1 MSSIFSDPF
10 FRRGATLLGGE
21 TIEYSDAPTNSK
33 PIAGTEIVGQ
43 VKVFQDVEPT
53 GTQKR
58 LSNRLVYCVAARYK
72 GTTVTDASTVAG
84 TLYAFDTGSDNA
96 ALTEFTSAASATN
109 IANGR
114 AYGVLDEYL
123 GKVELRQND
132 IVWLVVKGPVKVK
145 KTGGVSGTGTFAAGS
160 AAVVSA
166 TDGSITYK
174 ADTTASVGT
183 VMIGQHLGSS
193 AAVPAADSTIRINL
207 WSDEI

>member
-21 TIEYSDAPTNSK
+21 AIELVGSTPV
-33 PIAGTEIVGQ
+33 AGTEIVGQ

-72 GTTVTDASTVAG
+72 GTAVTDASTVAG

-96 ALTEFTSAASATN
+96 ALTEFTSAATASN
-109 IANGR
+109 IADGR

-123 GKVELRQND
+123 KGELRTND
-132 IVWLVVKGPVKVK
+132 IVWLVVKGPVRVK
-145 KTGGVSGTGTFAAGS
+145 KTGGASGTTAFAAGS

-166 TDGSITYK
+166 TSGSITYK
-174 ADTTASVGT
+174 GDGTANVGT

-193 AAVPAADSTIRINL
+193 ASVPAADATIRINL